1 MYASMVCAVAVTCC
15 LHVPSR
21 MQVIS
26 LMRDAFQAAG
36 LGAYLHPYGCI
47 PTGYERGVIEVVPH
61 TKSRWVG

>member
-1 MYASMVCAVAVTCC
+1 M
-15 LHVPSR
+15 
-21 MQVIS
+21 
-26 LMRDAFQAAG
+26 MRDAFQAAG